1 LLEEKN
7 HMGLFDELAKNVG
20 DSLFNDKESRD
31 NLLSQVMNVMQD
43 KNMGGLKGLVENF
56 SQKGLGDLVSSW
68 VGTGENKSI
77 SGNQIMEVL
86 GQDTLENIAKKVG
99 ISQDSASSGVAQ
111 LLPQII
117 DKLTPEGKVAEGD
130 LLNQGIDMLKNS
142 LFK

>member
-1 LLEEKN
+1 
-7 HMGLFDELAKNVG
+7 MGLFDELANIVG
-20 DSLFNDKESRD
+20 DSLFYDKESRD